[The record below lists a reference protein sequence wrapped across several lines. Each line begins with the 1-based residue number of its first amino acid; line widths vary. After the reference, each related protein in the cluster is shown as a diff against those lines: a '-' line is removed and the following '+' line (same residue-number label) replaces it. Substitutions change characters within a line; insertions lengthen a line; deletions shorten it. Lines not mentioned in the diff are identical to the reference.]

1 MSPHFVSWPASNQ
14 LTTADISCQNF
25 CSPNLIFTSILQ
37 ESRKISWFGPKTA
50 ELEQS
55 RGVILATSHFI
66 SDTEI
71 LMHKMHHLP
80 RCGAIWSADA
90 PAAATFASPQIP
102 KHCGS
107 LLKDPPTYLVQFF
120 ARLSHNL
127 SSIWSQNMTTL
138 WWIVCEIS
146 TLFWDIK
153 NTL

>member
-1 MSPHFVSWPASNQ
+1 MSPHFVSWHASNQ
-14 LTTADISCQNF
+14 LTTAVISCQNF

-37 ESRKISWFGPKTA
+37 KSRKISWFGHQTA
-50 ELEQS
+50 ELEQP
-55 RGVILATSHFI
+55 RGVILATSHFV

-71 LMHKMHHLP
+71 LLHKTHQLP
-80 RCGAIWSADA
+80 RFGSIRSTDA
-90 PAAATFASPQIP
+90 SAAATFANPQIP
-102 KHCGS
+102 RHFGS
-107 LLKDPPTYLVQFF
+107 QLKNLATYLVQFF

-127 SSIWSQNMTTL
+127 SSIWSQNMTSL